1 MFRLSIVTPEKI
13 FFDGEVRS
21 LVVPGADG
29 YLGVLTSHAP
39 LITSLTAGKIA
50 FIDANGSDRFM
61 AVSEGFFEVSNN
73 VATVLA
79 DLIENS
85 AEIDIDAARGALK
98 EERNQLNSTAFDE
111 EEVRLAI
118 QRRIRWQQARIK
130 VYEDT
135 H

>member
-1 MFRLSIVTPEKI
+1 MFRLSIVTPDKI
-13 FFDGEVRS
+13 FYDGEVRS

-39 LITSLTAGKIA
+39 LITSLIAGKIE
-50 FIDANGSDRFM
+50 FSDAAGTDRVM

-73 VATVLA
+73 VATILA
-79 DLIENS
+79 DLIEN
-85 AEIDIDAARGALK
+85 ATEIDINAARAALK
-98 EERNQLNSTAFDE
+98 EERQRLSAQDLDDDDE
-111 EEVRLAI
+111 RTAI
-118 QRRIRWQQARIK
+118 QARVRWQTARVK

>member
-13 FFDGEVRS
+13 FYDGDVRS

-39 LITSLTAGKIA
+39 LITSLIAGKIA
-50 FIDANGSDRFM
+50 FIDATGADRIM

-73 VATVLA
+73 VATILA
-79 DLIENS
+79 DLIEN
-85 AEIDIDAARGALK
+85 AEEIDVEAARTALK
-98 EERNQLNSTAFDE
+98 EDRK
-111 EEVRLAI
+111 RLHSHDLDDIAGRSAT
-118 QRRIRWQQARIK
+118 QKRVRWQSARIK
-130 VYEDT
+130 VYQDT